1 MISKQISSRKL
12 NQSCRQYPVYNWDG
26 ITHSEHT
33 CVKLYTLIRTERTK
47 TIPCPAAH
55 PRIGYIY
62 KGVPPPQLRFS
73 GGPVKVQG
81 PESFKGQLP
90 LTLG

>member
-26 ITHSEHT
+26 IFHLEHT

-47 TIPCPAAH
+47 TILCPAAH
-55 PRIGYIY
+55 PRIY

-81 PESFKGQLP
+81 PESFKGQLS

>member
-12 NQSCRQYPVYNWDG
+12 NQSCRHYPVYNWDG
-26 ITHSEHT
+26 ITYSEHT
-33 CVKLYTLIRTERTK
+33 CVKLYTLFRIERTK
-47 TIPCPAAH
+47 TILCPAAH
-55 PRIGYIY
+55 PRRLY

-73 GGPVKVQG
+73 GGPAKVQG
-81 PESFKGQLP
+81 PESFEGQLS